1 MKNEIYLKLIDKFE
15 GTVLKQK
22 NSAIHTSIN
31 FFRRTNVGIEIYYII
46 MKNYYQ
52 KNEINFELLRDFIN
66 SSSRMTIKNI
76 IDEAIILGFVK
87 KNQNQNDKRKYNLSP
102 SNKMIDEFES
112 YVNDIKII
120 LNTYS

>member
-1 MKNEIYLKLIDKFE
+1 
-15 GTVLKQK
+15 
-22 NSAIHTSIN
+22 
-31 FFRRTNVGIEIYYII
+31 

-87 KNQNQNDKRKYNLSP
+87 KIQNQNDKRKYNLSP

>member
-1 MKNEIYLKLIDKFE
+1 MKNETYLKLIDKFE

-87 KNQNQNDKRKYNLSP
+87 KIQNQNDKRKYNLSP

>member
-1 MKNEIYLKLIDKFE
+1 MKNQIYLKLINKFE
-15 GTVLKQK
+15 ETFLKQK
-22 NSAIHTSIN
+22 NSSIHTSIN

-52 KNEINFELLRDFIN
+52 KDEITFESLRALIVG
-66 SSSRMTIKNI
+66 SSRMTIKNI

-87 KNQNQNDKRKYNLSP
+87 KIQNQNDKRKYNLSP

-112 YVNDIKII
+112 YVNDLKII

>member
-1 MKNEIYLKLIDKFE
+1 
-15 GTVLKQK
+15 
-22 NSAIHTSIN
+22 
-31 FFRRTNVGIEIYYII
+31 

-52 KNEINFELLRDFIN
+52 KNEINFESLRALIVG
-66 SSSRMTIKNI
+66 SSRMTIKNI

-112 YVNDIKII
+112 YVNDLKII

>member
-1 MKNEIYLKLIDKFE
+1 MLVKYFVFLYYL
-15 GTVLKQK
+15 
-22 NSAIHTSIN
+22 
-31 FFRRTNVGIEIYYII
+31 I

-52 KNEINFELLRDFIN
+52 KNDINFESLRALIV

-87 KNQNQNDKRKYNLSP
+87 KIQNQNDKRKYNLSP

-112 YVNDIKII
+112 YVNDLKII

>member
-1 MKNEIYLKLIDKFE
+1 MRNEIYLKLIDKFE

-87 KNQNQNDKRKYNLSP
+87 KIQNQNDKRKYNLSP

>member
-87 KNQNQNDKRKYNLSP
+87 KIQNQNDKRKYNLSP

>member
-1 MKNEIYLKLIDKFE
+1 MKNKTYLKLIDKFE
-15 GTVLKQK
+15 GTFLKQK
-22 NSAIHTSIN
+22 NSSIHTSIN

-52 KNEINFELLRDFIN
+52 KDETNFESLRALIVG
-66 SSSRMTIKNI
+66 SSRMTIKNI

-87 KNQNQNDKRKYNLSP
+87 KIQNQNDKRKYNLSP

-112 YVNDIKII
+112 YVNDLKII
-120 LNTYS
+120 LNTHS